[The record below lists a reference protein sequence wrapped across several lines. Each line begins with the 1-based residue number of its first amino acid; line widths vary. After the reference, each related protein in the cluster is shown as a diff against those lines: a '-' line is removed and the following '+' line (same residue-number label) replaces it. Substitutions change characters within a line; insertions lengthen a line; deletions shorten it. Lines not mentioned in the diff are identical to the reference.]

1 MRIALFPNCLV
12 LLAVVAGCGGG
23 GGGGE
28 APSAAML
35 ATTEKPASIATVD
48 ANALM
53 NWAELTYPQFFPGPQ
68 NNQTAAPYV
77 YRYYDATKNYLGVD
91 GAIVRVYGPVFGPA
105 ILTVGKIDDFACQV
119 VLADCMAPVIIQ
131 SPPNVTVVAG
141 GATTFAAD
149 VGGGPSLVYQ
159 WQRNGVA
166 IAGATG
172 SSYTTAAL
180 VMADNGAAIGVQV
193 SNAKGSVSSK
203 AATLS
208 VVAAVDN
215 VAAQALAT
223 SKGCLG
229 CHGID
234 SSFTGPAYRD
244 VGSRYATIPSPL
256 VGMASSI
263 RNGSNGNW
271 GQGSNMPRQAVTA
284 AEATTLATWI
294 LSLAPP

>member
-1 MRIALFPNCLV
+1 MRNTLTPSCLL
-12 LLAVVAGCGGG
+12 LLALVAACGGG
-23 GGGGE
+23 ADSD
-28 APSAAML
+28 APSATPHT
-35 ATTEKPASIATVD
+35 TTEKPAAIATVD
-48 ANALM
+48 ATALM

-105 ILTVGKIDDFACQV
+105 ILTVGKIDDFACRV
-119 VLADCMAPVIIQ
+119 VISDCVAPVIIQ

-159 WQRNGVA
+159 WQRNGTA
-166 IAGATG
+166 IATATG

-203 AATLS
+203 TATLS

-215 VAAQALAT
+215 VAAQALANN
-223 SKGCLG
+223 KGCFG

-234 SSFTGPAYRD
+234 SAFTGPSYRD
-244 VGSRYATIPSPL
+244 VGSRYSTIPSPL

-271 GQGSNMPRQAVTA
+271 GQGSNMGRQAVTP

>member
-1 MRIALFPNCLV
+1 MGLPLLC
-12 LLAVVAGCGGG
+12 LLAACGGG
-23 GGGGE
+23 DE
-28 APSAAML
+28 TRSVAQAAS
-35 ATTEKPASIATVD
+35 EKAAAVTPVD
-48 ANALM
+48 ANTLM

-68 NNQTAAPYV
+68 GNQAAAPYV
-77 YRYYDATKNYLGVD
+77 YRFYPATKNYVGVD
-91 GAIVRVYGPVFGPA
+91 GDTVRVYGPVFGNA
-105 ILTVGKIDDFACQV
+105 ILTAGKIDDFACQV
-119 VLADCMAPVIIQ
+119 VLAECVAPVIIQ

-141 GATTFAAD
+141 SATTFAAD

-159 WQRNGVA
+159 WQRNGAA
-166 IAGATG
+166 ITGATG
-172 SSYTTAAL
+172 TSYTTAAL
-180 VMADNGAAIGVQV
+180 VMADNGAAIDVQV
-193 SNAKGSVSSK
+193 SNAKGTVLSK
-203 AATLS
+203 RAALS

-215 VAAQALAT
+215 VAALALANR
-223 SKGCLG
+223 KGCLG

-271 GQGSNMPRQAVTA
+271 GQGSNMDKQTVTA
-284 AEATTLATWI
+284 LEANTLATWI